1 MHPLLPQLFER
12 HAAQCPQAPALVDQ
26 GECWSYAEL
35 NRRADH
41 LAAALAARGIG
52 AGDRVVLAY
61 ERSAQALAAL
71 LGILKSG
78 AAYVPVDPAH
88 PAEWQ
93 AQIVADCEPAA
104 VLGALRSP
112 HSATLDDA
120 WWLAQGPAAWVPDRA
135 LAAEDLMYLI
145 YTSGST
151 GQPKGVRVSHA
162 NVARLFPSL
171 AGHMPFGAQDR
182 WTLCHSLSFGFSV
195 WEVWGAWAH
204 GGCLVLVPPAL
215 SQSPQRLLDLLAA
228 ERVTVL
234 SQTPTAFR
242 QLARGL
248 GPQTPALPDLRWVA
262 FSGEALEPHT
272 LAPWLA
278 HFGAERPRL
287 ANLYALTE
295 TSGEV
300 AFHRVTDADLAPGR
314 GACIGQALPDV
325 RLRLVDEQ
333 GADVAPGELGEL
345 VVGGP
350 SVALGYWRRP
360 ELEAQRFG
368 WHDGQREYRTGDLAR
383 QGPDGALRFEGRAD
397 RQVKLRGYRVELGA
411 VEAALASHPALR
423 DAVVD
428 AEPQGTGGRC
438 LVAYVQPIEG
448 GALPAGLAA
457 FVAER
462 LPHYAV
468 PERWVAIDHLPMT
481 PNGKLDWAA
490 LRAQA
495 GAPADPPPA
504 HVQPGAGL
512 QQAVAALWCRVLQ
525 RAEVTPDDDFFD
537 LGGYSLLALELT
549 LALEQELG
557 LQVTMTDLFE
567 APTLAALCALLE
579 RRQSLGQDPE
589 AQAAEAGMDGVY
601 MRQAIA
607 KAREAMLVGQ
617 PPYAACIVGPD
628 GAVLAVAHNA
638 IWQNQD
644 ATAHA
649 EVEAIRAACR
659 NLGASELKDCVLYST
674 AEPCSMC
681 LSASVWAGLQR
692 IVYAID
698 MQDEPR
704 FGLAEPTVPCRTLLQ
719 MLGKPVPV
727 QGGVMR
733 AEMHALLEDWLR
745 LQSVRP

>member
-12 HAAQCPQAPALVDQ
+12 HAAHTPQAPALVEA
-26 GECWSYAEL
+26 GRTWSYAEL
-35 NRRADH
+35 NRRAEH

-61 ERSAQALAAL
+61 ERSARALAAL

-88 PAEWQ
+88 PADWQ
-93 AQIVADCEPAA
+93 EQIVADCEPAA
-104 VLGALRSP
+104 VLGALRRP
-112 HSATLDDA
+112 HAATLDDA
-120 WWLAQGPAAWVPDRA
+120 WWLAEGPAAWAPPRS
-135 LAAEDLMYLI
+135 LTGEDLMYLI

-171 AGHMPFGAQDR
+171 SAHMEFSARDR

-195 WEVWGAWAH
+195 WELWGAWAH
-204 GGCLVLVPPAL
+204 GACLVLVPAELSLAPARML
-215 SQSPQRLLDLLAA
+215 ELLAR

-248 GPQTPALPDLRWVA
+248 GPATPALPDLRWVA
-262 FSGEALEPHT
+262 FSGEALEPHAI
-272 LAPWLA
+272 APWLT
-278 HFGAERPRL
+278 HFGDEQPRL

-300 AFHRVTDADLAPGR
+300 AFHRVTVADLAPGQ

-325 RLRLVDEQ
+325 RLRLVDEH
-333 GADVAPGELGEL
+333 GAEVPPGELGEL

-350 SVALGYWRRP
+350 CVALGYWRRP

-368 WHDGQREYRTGDLAR
+368 LHAGLREYRTGDLAR
-383 QGPDGALRFEGRAD
+383 QGADGALRFEGRAD

-428 AEPQGTGGRC
+428 AEAQADGSRC
-438 LVAYVQPIEG
+438 LVAYVQPAEG
-448 GALPAGLAA
+448 ATLPAGLAA

-468 PERWVAIDHLPMT
+468 PERWVSIRHLPMT

-490 LRAQA
+490 LRAEAGGQA
-495 GAPADPPPA
+495 ASSAVAAP
-504 HVQPGAGL
+504 PGAGL
-512 QQAVAALWCRVLQ
+512 QGAVAALWCRVLQ
-525 RAEVTPDDDFFD
+525 RTEVAAADDFFD

-557 LQVTMTDLFE
+557 LQVSMTDLFE
-567 APTLAALCALLE
+567 APTLGALCALLE
-579 RRQSLGQDPE
+579 RRQSLGQDP
-589 AQAAEAGMDGVY
+589 AALAAEAGMDGVY
-601 MRQAIA
+601 MRQAID
-607 KAREAMLVGQ
+607 KAREAMLAGQ
-617 PPYAACIVGPD
+617 PPYAACVVGPD

-659 NLGASELKDCVLYST
+659 SLGASELKDCVLYST

-681 LSASVWAGLQR
+681 LSASVWAGLRR

-719 MLGKPVPV
+719 MLGKELPV
-727 QGGVMR
+727 QGGVLR

-745 LQSVRP
+745 LQSVRA